1 MIKRIARIEAVLV
14 LIAAFMFG
22 AARAADL
29 SQAVI
34 LVASQDL
41 DGSPFEQ
48 TVVIAASLP
57 NGGHLGFIVN
67 RPTTVKLEALFPEQ
81 APARNVEEPVYVG
94 GPAVASGVFALM
106 RSAPDGAE
114 TSIPLTPD
122 IVAVLDKATIDRVIE
137 TTPNAARYFV
147 GMMLWDADELE
158 QQVANGLWEVRPAD
172 ADSVLP
178 AKARGLWNSLRG
190 PMASAD
196 GSSLQMIAS
205 T

>member
-1 MIKRIARIEAVLV
+1 MFKRIARMEAVLAVIV
-14 LIAAFMFG
+14 LVAAFMFG

-29 SQAVI
+29 PQAVI

-57 NGGHLGFIVN
+57 DGGHIGFIVN
-67 RPTTVKLEALFPEQ
+67 RPTTVKLDALFPEQ
-81 APARNVEEPVYVG
+81 APARNVKEPVYVG

-106 RSAPDGAE
+106 RSAPEGAE
-114 TSIPLTPD
+114 TSIPLTPG
-122 IVAVLDKATIDRVIE
+122 IVAVLDQTTIDRVIA
-137 TTPNAARYFV
+137 TTPNAARYFI

-158 QQVANGLWEVRPAD
+158 QQIANGLWEVRPAD

-178 AKARGLWNSLRG
+178 AKARGLWNALRS
-190 PMASAD
+190 PMAIGD
-196 GSSLQMIAS
+196 GPSLG
-205 T
+205 